1 MIPRRAVLGGLLASL
16 VARRAS
22 ADKPSLAPEY
32 SEEDLQNLRLRDI
45 SEDGR
50 RFVLVTPRW
59 QNEGL
64 PLPLAVFLHGLGETT
79 NERLG
84 AYAWV
89 EKYGLAS
96 AWQRLKRA
104 PIAKTSSRGEWTDA
118 RLAEV
123 NAELEKRPF
132 RGFAMACPFM
142 PNPHGP
148 ADLDDYAN
156 WIERSLLP
164 RVRKGSGVPV
174 TSDPA
179 RTYLAGVSLGGYVSL
194 EVLARRPRLFGA
206 WAGLQTAIGT
216 WAAAG
221 YADKIAKA
229 GPVAGT
235 TARPLLVVTSSQDH
249 WRASSEALAAAFDAK
264 SLPHTF
270 RSIPGPHDQPWL
282 REAGTLELLHWL
294 DRLAP

>member
-1 MIPRRAVLGGLLASL
+1 MTSRRALLGGLAASL
-16 VARRAS
+16 VARTRGAS
-22 ADKPSLAPEY
+22 AETLAPEY
-32 SEEDLQNLRLRDI
+32 SDEDLRNLRLQDL
-45 SEDGR
+45 SENGR
-50 RFVLVTPRW
+50 RFVLLAPRW

-96 AWQRLKRA
+96 AWQRLKRP

-123 NAELEKRPF
+123 NAELDKRPF
-132 RGFAMACPFM
+132 RGFAMVCPFM

-148 ADLDDYAN
+148 ADLDDYAK
-156 WIERSLLP
+156 WIETRLLP
-164 RVRKGSGVPV
+164 RVRKELGPRV
-174 TSDPA
+174 TPDGA
-179 RTYLAGVSLGGYVSL
+179 RTYLTGVSLGGYVSL
-194 EVLARRPRLFGA
+194 EVLVRLPSLFGA

-221 YADKIAKA
+221 YAEKTAKA
-229 GPVAGT
+229 GP
-235 TARPLLVVTSSQDH
+235 RPLLILTSSQDH
-249 WRASSEALAAAFDAK
+249 WRASSEALDAAFTAK
-264 SLPHTF
+264 GLPHGF

-282 REAGTLELLHWL
+282 REAGTIELLHWL
-294 DRLAP
+294 DRLVP